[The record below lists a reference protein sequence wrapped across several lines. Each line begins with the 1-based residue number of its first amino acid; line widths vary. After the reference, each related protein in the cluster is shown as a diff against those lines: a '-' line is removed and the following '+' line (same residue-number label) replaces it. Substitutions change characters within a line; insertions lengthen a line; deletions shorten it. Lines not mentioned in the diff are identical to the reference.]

1 MKETGHLRKMIT
13 ALEEPVRYTLSLDGT
28 EIVMNDLIGHELLI
42 RFTGEIHC
50 KVCGRLT
57 KKSFGQGYCYPD
69 FMNHPENSPCIL
81 RPELCEGHMGI
92 GRDVEWEEK
101 HHVQPHVVYLA
112 LSSGLKVGVTREQQV
127 PTRWID
133 QGAYQ
138 AIRLAEVPYRQLAG
152 EIEVLLKDHMAD
164 KTNWQRM
171 LKNQLAV
178 EDLLEQ
184 KDYAAALLP
193 EEYHDYIAD
202 NDDITEIHYPVL
214 SYPEKLKSINLDKT
228 PEVSGKLS
236 GIKGQ
241 YLMFEDG
248 QVMNMR
254 KHTSYL
260 VELSA

>member
-1 MKETGHLRKMIT
+1 MSTVLQ
-13 ALEEPVRYTLSLDGT
+13 EPVQYTLSLDGT
-28 EIVMNDLIGHELLI
+28 EIVMNDLIGQTISI

-50 KVCGRLT
+50 KVCGRKT
-57 KKSFGQGYCYPD
+57 KKSFGQGYCYPH
-69 FMNHPENSPCIL
+69 FMSHPETSPCII
-81 RPELCEGHMGI
+81 RPELCEGHLGK
-92 GRDVEWEEK
+92 GRDPEWEEAY
-101 HHVQPHVVYLA
+101 HVQPHVVYLA

-138 AIRLAEVPYRQLAG
+138 AIMLAEVPYRQLAG

-171 LKNQLAV
+171 LKNILV
-178 EDLLEQ
+178 EEDLLEQ
-184 KDYAAALLP
+184 KDYAATLLP
-193 EEYHDYIAD
+193 EEYHDYISD
-202 NDDITEIHYPVL
+202 NDDITEISYPVV
-214 SYPEKLKSINLDKT
+214 SYPEKVKSINLDKT
-228 PEVSGKLS
+228 PEVSGKLH

-241 YLMFEDG
+241 YLIFDDG
-248 QVMNMR
+248 QVMNVR